1 MSYRDD
7 LDAAHQRSYALE
19 QELARTRAD
28 HADDAQRVAALE
40 RALLDARRS
49 IDSLTRGQGNPYG
62 AYVPPL
68 PRSQATMVLVFG
80 VLSLTVCSL
89 FGPFAWHYG
98 NAELNKMDLGIV
110 DPRDRG
116 MAVAGKICGIISSVL
131 LMFVAFFMMLML
143 FAAS

>member
-7 LDAAHQRSYALE
+7 LDAAQQRSYALE
-19 QELARTRAD
+19 QELARTRAH

-49 IDSLTRGQGNPYG
+49 IDALTRGQGNPYG

-98 NAELNKMDLGIV
+98 NAEIDKMDRGIV
-110 DPRDRG
+110 DPKDRG
-116 MAVAGKICGIISSVL
+116 MAIAGKICGIVASAL
-131 LMFVAFFMMLML
+131 LILCGFFLMLML
-143 FAAS
+143 AAA